1 MASATV
7 TTLHPAIDSE
17 STIESASGA
26 SAHHA
31 DMINAVT
38 VSPSLMVLVVKPL
51 VERFKADRDTC
62 ARKAGFKHA
71 PVHVG
76 LNTMAL
82 MDRDLG
88 EPLAVMKVN
97 GYAETVGQL
106 TAVEIHIDPELCP
119 IEWNAGSRLMAAC
132 TKFAELMEGRLCNGL
147 GNEIGEEACEAIAQ
161 HIDHVMSKRIVADR
175 EKRTVELP
183 TGERRE
189 LSELSFCYTVLREAG
204 SRKRTYRPV
213 YFDAD
218 PMPCYAGRAKG
229 MEMAGEV
236 VAFFRKHQVE
246 RLHIE
251 NMLREVFERSGSQ
264 GASFDSPE
272 VANVADGFMEVMTA
286 LIMVGSRHLNPAW
299 LDEKIA
305 QSKDYHE
312 NWQRDREDRKV
323 VFVERMRKAREA
335 KKAA

>member
-7 TTLHPAIDSE
+7 TTLHPVIDSE
-17 STIESASGA
+17 SATESASGA
-26 SAHHA
+26 LAHHA

-51 VERFKADRDTC
+51 AERFKADRATC

-82 MDRDLG
+82 LDHDLG

-97 GYAETVGQL
+97 GFVEAVDQL

-119 IEWNAGSRLMAAC
+119 IEWDAGSRLMAAC

-147 GNEIGEEACEAIAQ
+147 GNEIGAEAREAIAS
-161 HIDHVMSKRIVADR
+161 HIDRVMLERRKADR
-175 EKRTVELP
+175 VARTVTLAS
-183 TGERRE
+183 GERRE
-189 LSELSFCYTVLREAG
+189 LSELSFSYTVRREAG
-204 SRKRTYRPV
+204 SRKSAYRPV
-213 YFDAD
+213 YFDAK
-218 PMPCYAGRAKG
+218 PMPYYAGHAMG

-236 VAFFRKHQVE
+236 VAFFRKHQVD
-246 RLHIE
+246 RLDIKQ
-251 NMLREVFERSGSQ
+251 MLHEVFERSQ
-264 GASFDSPE
+264 GQSISFDTSE
-272 VANVADGFMEVMTA
+272 VANVANGFMEVMST
-286 LIMVGSRHLNPAW
+286 LIMVGARHLNPVW
-299 LDEKIA
+299 LDERIA
-305 QSKDYHE
+305 ESKSHHAD
-312 NWQRDREDRKV
+312 WQRDREDQKV